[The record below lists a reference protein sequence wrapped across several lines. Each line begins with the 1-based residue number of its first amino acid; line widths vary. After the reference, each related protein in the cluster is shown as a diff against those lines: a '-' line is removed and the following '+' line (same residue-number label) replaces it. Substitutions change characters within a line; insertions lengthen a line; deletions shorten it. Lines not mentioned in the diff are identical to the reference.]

1 MAVIGFLP
9 EFTISV
15 ACLSAVTFGMEIGIM
30 VIMGNLDKSRVG
42 PQETPAAATVRVS
55 MTSTSSEE

>member
-1 MAVIGFLP
+1 MAIDGVAP

-15 ACLSAVTFGMEIGIM
+15 ACLSAFTFGMEIGIM
-30 VIMGNLDKSRVG
+30 IIMGNLDQARVA
-42 PQETPAAATVRVS
+42 PKETTGATVRVS

>member
-1 MAVIGFLP
+1 MKVFHPIVKLA
-9 EFTISV
+9 SV
-15 ACLSAVTFGMEIGIM
+15 LSAVTFGMEIGTM